1 MVTEPGD
8 AAGVQECGTKFAS
21 WLHAAGHSASSGAL
35 SHTLTSAA
43 SQFVD
48 APIFFYTDT
57 YNVATCALMSVINV
71 SNSKAVPSGRWF
83 LYTVHQTGPLVMP
96 VSDESEK
103 LWFLRR
109 RGKNNNKPG

>member
-1 MVTEPGD
+1 MVTESGD

-21 WLHAAGHSASSGAL
+21 WLRAAGHCKLKHSVPHTHFSGF
-35 SHTLTSAA
+35 SVCRRS
-43 SQFVD
+43 D
-48 APIFFYTDT
+48 IFCTDT
-57 YNVATCALMSVINV
+57 YNVATCALMLVINE

-109 RGKNNNKPG
+109 RGKNNNKSG